1 MALGQALC
9 GVSGILVTPFD
20 ESGAIDPP
28 RLVPVIDRA
37 IAAGV
42 DILTV
47 NGNTG
52 EFYGLSTVEAVTMVQ
67 SVCKLLD
74 GCVPVV
80 AGIGRALPDAI
91 ALTHASVAAGADA
104 R

>member
-1 MALGQALC
+1 M

-52 EFYGLSTVEAVTMVQ
+52 EFYGLSTGAVTMVQ
-67 SVCKLLD
+67 SVCKLVD
-74 GCVPVV
+74 GRVPVV
-80 AGIGRALPDAI
+80 AGIGRACLMR
-91 ALTHASVAAGADA
+91 L